1 MQAYLLAGE
10 TEFWRAYRRYAGV
23 MHFVYLT
30 ASDPH
35 GFTSDNFQDVKTL
48 TLEPHFADYMKQAF
62 KPLGVYI
69 AFWHPELDS
78 KDTRSF
84 TVMMVNDSSAEKGG
98 TLQLKFVSP
107 DGATSN
113 LTQTSFH
120 LNALGAES
128 YLMTLH
134 TPDQTG
140 KYTLEAVAT
149 ASDNAS
155 DPTLSRRWVT
165 VVSTATKH

>member
-1 MQAYLLAGE
+1 
-10 TEFWRAYRRYAGV
+10 
-23 MHFVYLT
+23 
-30 ASDPH
+30 
-35 GFTSDNFQDVKTL
+35 
-48 TLEPHFADYMKQAF
+48 
-62 KPLGVYI
+62 
-69 AFWHPELDS
+69 
-78 KDTRSF
+78 
-84 TVMMVNDSSAEKGG
+84 
-98 TLQLKFVSP
+98 LQLKFVSP

-113 LTQTSFH
+113 LTQTLFH

-165 VVSTATKH
+165 VVSPATKH